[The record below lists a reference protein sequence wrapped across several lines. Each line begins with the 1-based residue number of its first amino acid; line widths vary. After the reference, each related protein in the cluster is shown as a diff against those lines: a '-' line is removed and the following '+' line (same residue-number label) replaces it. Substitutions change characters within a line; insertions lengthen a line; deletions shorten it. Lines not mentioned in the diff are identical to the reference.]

1 MTRILAIRVV
11 KQTNER
17 TRASPVRSLRS
28 RKIENVSKKVRLL
41 EKNQRRLF

>member
-17 TRASPVRSLRS
+17 TRASPVSLCGLRS

-41 EKNQRRLF
+41 ENN